1 MPFVKA
7 AFTVLS
13 MSEITHRDII
23 DAIGTKQVAQA
34 YGLSRQRL
42 YAWRNRGIPHS
53 HRVAI
58 ARLAAMNGVAL
69 PSDFFEGMA
78 A

>member
-1 MPFVKA
+1 
-7 AFTVLS
+7 
-13 MSEITHRDII
+13 MSKNPAHKELI
-23 DAIGTKQVAQA
+23 DAIGSKTVRQA
-34 YGLSRQRL
+34 YSLSRQRL
-42 YAWRNRGIPHS
+42 YAWRKNGVPHS
-53 HRVAI
+53 HRVAV

>member
-1 MPFVKA
+1 
-7 AFTVLS
+7 
-13 MSEITHRDII
+13 MSKNPAHRELI
-23 DAIGTKQVAQA
+23 DAIGTKAVANA

-42 YAWRNRGIPHS
+42 YAWRKNGVPHT
-53 HRVAI
+53 HRVAV
-58 ARLAAMNGVAL
+58 ARLAAMSGVAV